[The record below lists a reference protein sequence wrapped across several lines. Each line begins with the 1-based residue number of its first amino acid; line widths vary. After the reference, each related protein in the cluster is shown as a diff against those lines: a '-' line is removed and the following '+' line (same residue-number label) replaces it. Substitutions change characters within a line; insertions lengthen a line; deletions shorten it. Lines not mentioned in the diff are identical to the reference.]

1 MTDSLAAET
10 PSAALCQELAAWQA
24 TSPTT
29 PSLDFDAV
37 LIAAA
42 PLLKGRFAWSVHF
55 TGDGSA
61 DFPVAQNIV
70 LLHASGASLSTVVP
84 TYPEGLG
91 AALAGLIGL
100 RIAASTKPVL
110 TVGPDAAASA
120 MLDRLIEKADAAAK
134 PAKAKAKPVVAAPP
148 ETATALEPEPPIE
161 ADEFMDADAAA
172 DDPELSEADRQTCL
186 AMLKAL
192 PADARRSFTIA
203 FRAHFEVDDSVKQ
216 VGGCITHERHRLF
229 VQDFIDEIEL
239 QDGHGG

>member
-1 MTDSLAAET
+1 MIEPLAAET
-10 PSAALCQELAAWQA
+10 PSAVLCQELAAWQA
-24 TSPTT
+24 TNPTT

-37 LIAAA
+37 LAAA
-42 PLLKGRFAWSVHF
+42 ATLLNGRFAWSVHF

-61 DFPVAQNIV
+61 DFPVAQNVV
-70 LLHASGASLSTVVP
+70 LLHVSGASLSTVVP
-84 TYPEGLG
+84 NYPEGLG
-91 AALAGLIGL
+91 AALAGLVGL
-100 RIAASTKPVL
+100 RLGGSSKSVL

-120 MLDRLIEKADAAAK
+120 MLDRLIEQSDATAKQSKGKAK
-134 PAKAKAKPVVAAPP
+134 PAAAP
-148 ETATALEPEPPIE
+148 ATQALAAPEPEPPVE
-161 ADEFMDADAAA
+161 VDELMDVAA

-203 FRAHFEVDDSVKQ
+203 FRSHFEVDDSVKQ

-239 QDGHGG
+239 QGGHGG

>member
-1 MTDSLAAET
+1 MTEPIAAET
-10 PSAALCQELAAWQA
+10 PSAVLCQELAAWQA
-24 TSPTT
+24 TNPTT

-37 LIAAA
+37 LAAA
-42 PLLKGRFAWSVHF
+42 AALLNGRFAWSVHF

-61 DFPVAQNIV
+61 DFPVAQNVV
-70 LLHASGASLSTVVP
+70 LLHVSGASLSTVVP
-84 TYPEGLG
+84 NYPEGLG
-91 AALAGLIGL
+91 AALAGLLGL
-100 RIAASTKPVL
+100 QLGEPGKSVL

-120 MLDRLIEKADAAAK
+120 MLDRLIEQSDVAAKQSKGKAK
-134 PAKAKAKPVVAAPP
+134 PATETLAAP
-148 ETATALEPEPPIE
+148 EPEPPVE
-161 ADEFMDADAAA
+161 VDELMAAA

-203 FRAHFEVDDSVKQ
+203 FRSHFEVDDSVKQ

-239 QDGHGG
+239 QGGHGG

>member
-1 MTDSLAAET
+1 MTEPIAAET
-10 PSAALCQELAAWQA
+10 PSAVLCQELAAWQA
-24 TSPTT
+24 TNPTT

-37 LIAAA
+37 LAAA
-42 PLLKGRFAWSVHF
+42 AALLNGRFAWSVHF

-61 DFPVAQNIV
+61 DFPVAQNVV
-70 LLHASGASLSTVVP
+70 LLHVSGASLSTVVP
-84 TYPEGLG
+84 SYPEGLG
-91 AALAGLIGL
+91 AALAGLLGL
-100 RIAASTKPVL
+100 RLGEPGKSVL

-120 MLDRLIEKADAAAK
+120 MLDRLIEQSDAAAK
-134 PAKAKAKPVVAAPP
+134 QSKGKAKPATETLAAP
-148 ETATALEPEPPIE
+148 EPEPPVE
-161 ADEFMDADAAA
+161 VDELMPAA

-203 FRAHFEVDDSVKQ
+203 FRSHFEVDDSVKQ

-239 QDGHGG
+239 QGGHGG

>member
-1 MTDSLAAET
+1 MTESLAAET

-37 LIAAA
+37 LAAAA
-42 PLLKGRFAWSVHF
+42 PLLKERFAWSVHF

-84 TYPEGLG
+84 TYPDGLG
-91 AALAGLIGL
+91 AAFAGLLGL
-100 RIAASTKPVL
+100 RLATSTKPVL
-110 TVGPDAAASA
+110 KVGPDAEASA

-134 PAKAKAKPVVAAPP
+134 PAKPKAKTETVATP
-148 ETATALEPEPPIE
+148 EPEPPIE
-161 ADEFMDADAAA
+161 VDEFMDADAAA
-172 DDPELSEADRQTCL
+172 DDAELSEADRQTCL

-203 FRAHFEVDDSVKQ
+203 FRSHFEVDDSVKQ

-239 QDGHGG
+239 QGGHGG

>member
-1 MTDSLAAET
+1 MTEPIAAET
-10 PSAALCQELAAWQA
+10 PSAVLCQELAAWQA
-24 TSPTT
+24 TNPTT

-37 LIAAA
+37 LAAA
-42 PLLKGRFAWSVHF
+42 AALLNGRFAWSVHF

-61 DFPVAQNIV
+61 DFPVAQNVV
-70 LLHASGASLSTVVP
+70 LLHVSGASLSTVVP
-84 TYPEGLG
+84 SYPEGLG
-91 AALAGLIGL
+91 AALAGLLGL
-100 RIAASTKPVL
+100 RLGEPGKSVL

-120 MLDRLIEKADAAAK
+120 MLDRLIEQSDAAVKQSKGKAK
-134 PAKAKAKPVVAAPP
+134 PATETLAAP
-148 ETATALEPEPPIE
+148 EPEPPVE
-161 ADEFMDADAAA
+161 VDELMPAA

-203 FRAHFEVDDSVKQ
+203 FRSHFEVDDSVKQ

-239 QDGHGG
+239 QGGHGG

>member
-1 MTDSLAAET
+1 MTEPIAAET
-10 PSAALCQELAAWQA
+10 PSAVLCQELAAWQA
-24 TSPTT
+24 TNPTT

-37 LIAAA
+37 LAAA
-42 PLLKGRFAWSVHF
+42 AALLNGRFAWSVHF

-61 DFPVAQNIV
+61 DFPVAQNVV
-70 LLHASGASLSTVVP
+70 LLHVSGASLSTVVP
-84 TYPEGLG
+84 NYPEGLG
-91 AALAGLIGL
+91 AALAGLLGL
-100 RIAASTKPVL
+100 RLGEPGKSVL

-120 MLDRLIEKADAAAK
+120 MLDRLIEQSDAAAK
-134 PAKAKAKPVVAAPP
+134 QSKGKAKPATETLAAP
-148 ETATALEPEPPIE
+148 EPEPPVE
-161 ADEFMDADAAA
+161 VDELMPAA

-203 FRAHFEVDDSVKQ
+203 FRSHFEVDDSVKQ

-239 QDGHGG
+239 QGGHGG

>member
-1 MTDSLAAET
+1 MTEPIAAET
-10 PSAALCQELAAWQA
+10 PSAVLCQELAAWQA
-24 TSPTT
+24 TNPTT

-37 LIAAA
+37 LAAA
-42 PLLKGRFAWSVHF
+42 AALLNGRFAWSVHF

-61 DFPVAQNIV
+61 DFPVAQNVV
-70 LLHASGASLSTVVP
+70 LLHVSGASLSTVVP
-84 TYPEGLG
+84 NYPEGLG
-91 AALAGLIGL
+91 AALAGLLGL
-100 RIAASTKPVL
+100 RLGEPGKSVL

-120 MLDRLIEKADAAAK
+120 MLDRLIEQSDVAAKQSKGKAK
-134 PAKAKAKPVVAAPP
+134 PATETLAAP
-148 ETATALEPEPPIE
+148 EPEPPVE
-161 ADEFMDADAAA
+161 VDELMPAA

-203 FRAHFEVDDSVKQ
+203 FRSHFEVDDSVKQ

-239 QDGHGG
+239 QGAHGG

>member
-1 MTDSLAAET
+1 MTEPIAAET
-10 PSAALCQELAAWQA
+10 PSAVLCQELAAWQA
-24 TSPTT
+24 TNPTT

-37 LIAAA
+37 LAAA
-42 PLLKGRFAWSVHF
+42 ATLLNGRFAWSVHF

-61 DFPVAQNIV
+61 DFPVVQNVV
-70 LLHASGASLSTVVP
+70 LLHVSGASLSTVVP
-84 TYPEGLG
+84 NYPEGLG
-91 AALAGLIGL
+91 AALAGLLGL
-100 RIAASTKPVL
+100 RLGEPGKSVL

-120 MLDRLIEKADAAAK
+120 MLDRLIEQSDAAVKQSKGKAK
-134 PAKAKAKPVVAAPP
+134 PATETLAAP
-148 ETATALEPEPPIE
+148 EPEPPVQV
-161 ADEFMDADAAA
+161 DELMPAA

-203 FRAHFEVDDSVKQ
+203 FRSHFEVDDSVKQ

-239 QDGHGG
+239 QGGHGG

>member
-1 MTDSLAAET
+1 MTEPIAAET
-10 PSAALCQELAAWQA
+10 PSAVLCQELAAWQA
-24 TSPTT
+24 TNPTT

-37 LIAAA
+37 LAAA
-42 PLLKGRFAWSVHF
+42 AALLNGRFAWSVHF

-61 DFPVAQNIV
+61 DFPVAQNVV
-70 LLHASGASLSTVVP
+70 LLHVSGASLSTVVP
-84 TYPEGLG
+84 NYPEGLG
-91 AALAGLIGL
+91 AALAGLLGL
-100 RIAASTKPVL
+100 RFGEPGKSVL

-120 MLDRLIEKADAAAK
+120 MLDRLIEQSDAAAK
-134 PAKAKAKPVVAAPP
+134 QSKGKAKPATETLAAP
-148 ETATALEPEPPIE
+148 EPEPPVE
-161 ADEFMDADAAA
+161 VDELMPAA

-203 FRAHFEVDDSVKQ
+203 FRSHFEVDDSVKQ

-239 QDGHGG
+239 QGGHGG